1 MAFAHSASRT
11 WGSRS
16 SSYRNGGTRSSS
28 FTSQRSA
35 EVSGTVSTSD
45 DWLTRGL
52 GWASAGRGVPLLLA
66 PGWSARVIGVGDA
79 PRNRAAAAVVGVR
92 ELAAAAGLLLSE
104 SPVWLW
110 ARVAGDVMDLGM
122 LSRALINQQ
131 RQQQMADARLR
142 QLRPVADWLGRQ
154 WTAAGRLS
162 QQWTAAGRL
171 SQQWTAA
178 GRLPRWL
185 GQPGTREFRRGQ
197 QQTLAALAAGTGI
210 LGLDLYAAVTRSR
223 QKTELEL
230 TATTTVAS
238 TTQEAYDLWRRL
250 EILPSFMAHLDEVR
264 TTGEGTSHWR
274 ASAPFGM
281 AVEWDAEITDD
292 VPGERIAWR
301 SVDGATVGNE
311 GEVRFL
317 PAPGGRGSEV
327 HVRMRYSMPAGPLGA
342 AVARYFGEE
351 PHQQLDDDLRRFKQ
365 VVETGEVVR
374 SEGAPGGK
382 RARREFPQHPAR
394 PLSQKELEE
403 IQT

>member
-1 MAFAHSASRT
+1 
-11 WGSRS
+11 
-16 SSYRNGGTRSSS
+16 
-28 FTSQRSA
+28 
-35 EVSGTVSTSD
+35 V
-45 DWLTRGL
+45 
-52 GWASAGRGVPLLLA
+52 
-66 PGWSARVIGVGDA
+66 RVTGVGDA
-79 PRNRAAAAVVGVR
+79 PQNRAATAVAGVR

-122 LSRALINQQ
+122 LSRALSNQQ
-131 RQQQMADARLR
+131 REQRMAGGQLR
-142 QLRPVADWLGRQ
+142 QLRPVADWLDRQ
-154 WTAAGRLS
+154 WAAAGRLGRQWMMAARPH
-162 QQWTAAGRL
+162 QQRTAA
-171 SQQWTAA
+171 S
-178 GRLPRWL
+178 LPGQLPPVARWL
-185 GQPGTREFRRGQ
+185 RQQGTQESWRGQ
-197 QQTLAALAAGTGI
+197 RRTLAALVGVTGI

-223 QKTELEL
+223 QKTVLEL
-230 TATTTVAS
+230 TTATTVAS
-238 TTQEAYDLWRRL
+238 TTQETYDLWRRL

-281 AVEWDAEITDD
+281 TVEWDAEITDD

-301 SVDGATVGNE
+301 SVDRAMVGNE

-394 PLSQKELEE
+394 PLSERELEE
-403 IQT
+403 LQS

>member
-16 SSYRNGGTRSSS
+16 SSYRIGGTRSSS
-28 FTSQRSA
+28 FASQQSA
-35 EVSGTVSTSD
+35 EVPGTVSTSD

-52 GWASAGRGVPLLLA
+52 GWASAGLGVPLLLA
-66 PGWSARVIGVGDA
+66 HGWSARVIGVGDA
-79 PRNRAAAAVVGVR
+79 PRNRAAAAVVRVR

-131 RQQQMADARLR
+131 RQQQMADGRLR

-154 WTAAGRLS
+154 WTAGHPSGERRPARPGQL
-162 QQWTAAGRL
+162 L
-171 SQQWTAA
+171 
-178 GRLPRWL
+178 RWL
-185 GQPGTREFRRGQ
+185 GQPGTPEFRRGQ
-197 QQTLAALAAGTGI
+197 QRTLAALVAVTGI

-223 QKTELEL
+223 RKTELEL
-230 TATTTVAS
+230 TAATTVAS

-250 EILPSFMAHLDEVR
+250 EILPSFMAHLDDVH

-281 AVEWDAEITDD
+281 TVEWDAEITDD

-301 SVDGATVGNE
+301 SVNGATAGNE

-342 AVARYFGEE
+342 PVARYFGEE

-394 PLSQKELEE
+394 PLSEKELEE